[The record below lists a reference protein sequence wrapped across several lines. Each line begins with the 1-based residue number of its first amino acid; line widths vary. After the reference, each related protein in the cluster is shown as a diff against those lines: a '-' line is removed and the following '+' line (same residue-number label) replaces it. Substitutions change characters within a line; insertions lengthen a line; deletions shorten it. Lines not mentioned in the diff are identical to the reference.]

1 MFIYIYISHISIH
14 VFIYILRIS
23 LALFIYMIY
32 FSTITHCSP
41 WGYSTNRP
49 AAPQPFQTPPP
60 PNSPSPW
67 TTPGAA
73 QKRPVAAGVAISPV
87 RKCRNNRLT
96 EIQPIKHGDLIK
108 KKLDF
113 MGFRPLKVITCCLM
127 LLGYANECV
136 LSFHKWDYN

>member
-32 FSTITHCSP
+32 FSTITHCSVGIFHQQTGRTP
-41 WGYSTNRP
+41 TVPDP
-49 AAPQPFQTPPP
+49 AAAQLSVALDHT
-60 PNSPSPW
+60 
-67 TTPGAA
+67 GAA

-96 EIQPIKHGDLIK
+96 EIQPIN
-108 KKLDF
+108 
-113 MGFRPLKVITCCLM
+113 MVI
-127 LLGYANECV
+127 
-136 LSFHKWDYN
+136 